1 MSDISIKGRSPIIRQ
16 GYKSGGTVKVR
27 DINKDGKKE
36 GWEVAR
42 AKGMA
47 KGMGKKV
54 SFKRGGDVS
63 KRTSTKKDKTIQGIK
78 KGVKKFYKEGVFIP
92 GAVEGAKKVL
102 KRFKKADGG
111 SAYHTTKEGKKAKKG
126 LWYNIHQKRKR
137 GEKMR
142 KKGAK
147 GAPTNR
153 AIRRSQS

>member
-1 MSDISIKGRSPIIRQ
+1 MRQ
-16 GYKSGGTVKVR
+16 YYKEGKIVEVR

-63 KRTSTKKDKTIQGIK
+63 KRTSPKKDKTIQKIKKGIK
-78 KGVKKFYKEGVFIP
+78 KFSKESIFMP
-92 GAVEGAKKVL
+92 GAVDAAKKL
-102 KRFKKADGG
+102 LQETRKPFRKGG
-111 SAYHTTKEGKKAKKG
+111 DTHVTKEGKIAKKG
-126 LWYNIHQKRKR
+126 LWYNIAQKKKR

-142 KKGAK
+142 AKGAK
-147 GAPTNR
+147 GAPTAE
-153 AIRRSQS
+153 AIKKSQA